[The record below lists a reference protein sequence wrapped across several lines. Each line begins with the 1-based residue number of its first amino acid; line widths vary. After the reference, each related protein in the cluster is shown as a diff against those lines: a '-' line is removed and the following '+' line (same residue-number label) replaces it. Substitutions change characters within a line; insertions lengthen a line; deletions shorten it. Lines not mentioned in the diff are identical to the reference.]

1 MLGRKKTS
9 PLAFPLSLIATLY
22 AFSLVVTAAPHLVN
36 QQTAEATTSDFSQDP
51 QEARKALEKLSSQ
64 DRQQIE
70 KAAAKLSPQDRQQIE
85 QALGQLSSQERQ
97 QLEEGIEQLSPEERQ
112 QLERGIEQLSPEER
126 KALIERA
133 KDQLGKGPVVRNV
146 IVGPTIPVSYV
157 VRAAALM
164 GKVPRPSELTDDSA
178 RLFEAAKTLL
188 PNIVSIQRR
197 DVTGYSDSGVGNG
210 LLISKGMVLTARHV
224 AELVSAAPEK
234 YSLFQIGDG
243 DRLMIQLVFIEKV
256 AVGTDNSG
264 DPDLA
269 LIRVQGGGN
278 PNKVSFAT
286 GVLHVRDSIAS
297 LGSSEMEDI
306 FPSMGTG
313 IITTSVRQRE
323 LAETL
328 ALKRTVFG
336 SSVRSF
342 PGLSGSPVFNA
353 HGEIIAV
360 LIGGVKLYAGT
371 GERVTTVGKEVNWE
385 AFKDWT
391 WATPTQP
398 FLKTQPLG
406 R

>member
-1 MLGRKKTS
+1 MLAGKKQS
-9 PLAFPLSLIATLY
+9 PLALSLSLVATLY
-22 AFSLVVTAAPHLVN
+22 ASPIVVTAAPHLLN
-36 QQTAEATTSDFSQDP
+36 QQATEATASPLSQDP
-51 QEARKALEKLSSQ
+51 QEAQKALEKLPSQ

-70 KAAAKLSPQDRQQIE
+70 KAVGKLSPQIE

-97 QLEEGIEQLSPEERQ
+97 QLED
-112 QLERGIEQLSPEER
+112 GIEQLSPEER
-126 KALIERA
+126 KQLESGIEQLAPEERKNLIERA

-146 IVGPTIPVSYV
+146 IIGPTIPVSYV

-164 GKVPRPSELTDDSA
+164 GKVPRPGELTDDSA

-188 PNIVSIQRR
+188 PNIVSIQRK

-243 DRLMIQLVFIEKV
+243 DHLMIQLVFIKKLE
-256 AVGTDNSG
+256 VGTDNSG

-269 LIRVQGGGN
+269 LIKVQGSSN
-278 PNKVSFAT
+278 PNKVSFAK
-286 GVLHVRDSIAS
+286 GLLHVGDSIAS
-297 LGSSEMEDI
+297 LGSGEMEDI

-313 IITTSVRQRE
+313 IITTSVKQRE

-353 HGEIIAV
+353 DGEIIAV

-371 GERVTTVGKEVNWE
+371 GERVTTVGKDVNWE
-385 AFKDWT
+385 AFNDWT
-391 WATPTQP
+391 WLTPTNL
-398 FLKTQPLG
+398 FLNNSQ
-406 R
+406 